1 MRDNK
6 GNRWEKH
13 FNDYTVID
21 LETLGKTAFDRNII
35 LELSAIKV
43 RDGIVV
49 DKFSSLVNPMRSIPS
64 STTSFNGIDNSMVE
78 KAPTIQYVLSKYL
91 DFIGDDI
98 VVGYNINSFDYNI
111 LYDLAESLYNR
122 VFSNDFVDII
132 YAVKRSI
139 KDVDNYSLSTICDIY
154 NIDPAG
160 AHRALKDCYLT
171 KAVYDKLYEKFGDSA
186 FDGQTYT
193 VSSKGSRARRE
204 PHYSEETMQLKAL
217 QNILENIIEDND
229 VTEGEVNALA
239 DWMQYNINLKG
250 NYPFDRVY
258 VLLEKVLED
267 GVVDKDE
274 LKMLLDR
281 FTEYTSPTKSTC
293 NGVGDLTDKHFV
305 LTGEFSYGPKSD
317 VSEYIVSNGGV
328 VDDTVKKCTQYV
340 IIGSLGSQAWKN
352 GVYGSKIKKAMELK
366 DKGQDIELISEDDFF
381 NETIT
386 DGIDEPLSLFDTSWM
401 DIIKESIECIAKN
414 EELPEGSLQ
423 LVENLSRDK
432 EKISS
437 YSVAVLKPDYPR
449 GVNPNGKAKNNLI
462 NIKSVLKKT
471 DPVETLIVSIPDSI
485 LPMVRSHFPDLS
497 LVKKKSDPITR
508 ANIAV
513 DSNNLNEFFNFVIK
527 LVLDNYFTEGSDAF
541 GCCSRYE
548 ACSDA
553 KKCLHENKLY
563 ARNCIYGAHLAEGR
577 IFYGKNRNV

>member
-21 LETLGKTAFDRNII
+21 LETCGLIGDDRNSVI
-35 LELSAIKV
+35 ELAAIKV
-43 RDGIVV
+43 RDGVV
-49 DKFSSLVNPMRSIPS
+49 VGEFSSLINPMRIIPS
-64 STTSFNGIDNSMVE
+64 KVINKTGIDNAMVAE
-78 KAPTIQYVLSKYL
+78 APVIRDVMYNYL

-98 VVGYNINSFDYNI
+98 LVGFNINTFDYNI
-111 LYDLAESLYNR
+111 LYDLANSLYNR
-122 VFSNDFVDII
+122 IFSNDFVDVL
-132 YAVKRSI
+132 YAAKRSI
-139 KDVDNYSLSTICDIY
+139 RGIDNYRLTTICNLY
-154 NIDPAG
+154 NIDFTG

-171 KAVYDKLYEKFGDSA
+171 KAVYDRIYDQFGAAA
-186 FDGQTYT
+186 FDGKAHA
-193 VSSKGSRARRE
+193 VSSQESCTRKE
-204 PHYSEETMQLKAL
+204 PHYSEETMQLKTL
-217 QNILENIIEDND
+217 QSILENIIEDNV
-229 VTEGEVNALA
+229 VTEDEVNALV
-239 DWMQYNINLKG
+239 DWMELNISLKG
-250 NYPFDRVY
+250 NYPFDRVFD
-258 VLLEKVLED
+258 LLEKVLED
-267 GVVDKDE
+267 GVVDDEE
-274 LKMLLDR
+274 LKMLLDK
-281 FTEYTSPTKSTC
+281 FTDYTSPTKSTC
-293 NGVGDLTDKHFV
+293 SSVGELTNKHFV

-340 IIGSLGSQAWKN
+340 VIGSLGSQAWKN

-366 DKGQDIELISEDDFF
+366 DKGLDIELISEDDFF
-381 NETIT
+381 NETIA
-386 DGIDEPLSLFDTSWM
+386 DSIEEPLSLFDTSWM
-401 DIIKESIECIAKN
+401 DIIKDAMERIAKI

-432 EKISS
+432 EKITS
-437 YSVAVLKPDYPR
+437 YSVAVLKPDYPH

-462 NIKSVLKKT
+462 NIKSILKKT
-471 DPVETLIVSIPDSI
+471 DLVETLVVSIPDSI
-485 LPMVRSHFPDLS
+485 LPMVKSHFPDLS

-513 DSNNLNEFFNFVIK
+513 DSKDLNVFFNYVIK
-527 LVLDNYFTEGSDAF
+527 SVLDIYFAEGSDAF

-563 ARNCIYGAHLAEGR
+563 ARNCIYGARLAEGQ
-577 IFYGKNRNV
+577 IYYGKNRNI